1 MFKVCFLKKSF
12 KMVFLLSGL
21 ALFSGCL
28 DFGKKEEQKEA
39 LLVINVL
46 DKELYDDCHIPGSI
60 QIDMMN
66 VQKYVSSYPKTT
78 KIVIYCS
85 NHACT
90 ASPWVAK
97 KLKKDGFEH
106 VWDYEAGMAG
116 WYQEKLPVEGLA
128 KAAYLHQSN
137 PVLSNNTEGFNV
149 ISTQELKKLID
160 KHLLKK

>member
-1 MFKVCFLKKSF
+1 MIKVCFLKKSF
-12 KMVFLLSGL
+12 KMTFLLSGL

-28 DFGKKEEQKEA
+28 DFGKKEEQKEG

-60 QIDMMN
+60 QVDMMN
-66 VQKYVSSYPKTT
+66 VQKYVASYPKTT

-97 KLKKDGFEH
+97 KLTKDGFEH
-106 VWDYEAGMAG
+106 VWDYEPGMAG
-116 WYQEKLPVEGLA
+116 WYQEKLPVEGPA

-137 PVLSNNTEGFNV
+137 PVLSHPAEGVDV
-149 ISTQELKKLID
+149 ISTQDLKKLID
-160 KHLLKK
+160 EYSSKK